1 MTTSALFAFLH
12 HLAAFTLVSTIVV
25 EWLLIRGELTPL
37 NVRRLARADAF
48 VGASA
53 TTILIVG
60 ALRVMYFEKGP
71 AFYMHNA
78 AFFAKMTLFLAV
90 ALLSIYPT
98 IQLIRWSRAVRA
110 GQSIAPDASTISR
123 VKKLLHLELIGLVLI
138 LLCAAM
144 MARGIGSFA

>member
-25 EWLLIRGELTPL
+25 EWLLMRGELTPL
-37 NVRRLARADAF
+37 AVRRLARADAF

-53 TTILIVG
+53 GAILAIG

-78 AFFAKMTLFLAV
+78 AFLAKMALFFGV

-98 IQLIRWSRAVRA
+98 IQFIAWSRAVKAGRA
-110 GQSIAPDASTISR
+110 VAPDGAKLAR
-123 VKKLLHLELIGLVLI
+123 VRKLLHLELVGIVFI
-138 LLCAAM
+138 LLFAAL
-144 MARGIGSFA
+144 MARGIGSFG